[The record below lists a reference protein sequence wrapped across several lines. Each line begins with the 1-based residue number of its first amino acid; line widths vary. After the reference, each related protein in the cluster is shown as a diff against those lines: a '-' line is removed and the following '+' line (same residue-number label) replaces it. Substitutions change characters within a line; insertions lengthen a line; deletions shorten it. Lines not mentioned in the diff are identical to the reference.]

1 MSEPS
6 LSQIRDAMPF
16 ATLIGVE
23 LLDACPEMVRG
34 RLDFSPR
41 RCTTGGVI
49 HGGRARL
56 PITPRPACEAPVSW
70 LPSNVWRG
78 PCASWA

>member
-23 LLDACPEMVRG
+23 LLDARSELVRG
-34 RLDFSPR
+34 RLD
-41 RCTTGGVI
+41 
-49 HGGRARL
+49 
-56 PITPRPACEAPVSW
+56 
-70 LPSNVWRG
+70 
-78 PCASWA
+78 